1 MPAVTLSQ
9 VAVHLRPEDN
19 IAVASRNLQAGLE
32 VRNNG
37 STLIVGQ
44 RVGLGHKLALRDIR
58 KGEAIYKYGQ
68 IIGFA
73 KETIGAG
80 SHVHVHNVA
89 ADHFER
95 DYAFCRDC
103 PAPPPAP
110 GTGEPGSAPIRYFM
124 GYDRGDGRFGTRNYV
139 AIISTVNCSA
149 STSKYISERIRAA
162 GVLKQF
168 PNVDGVVAIT
178 HKSGCAMQY
187 DGPDH
192 NQLDRTL
199 AGFAKH
205 PNVAAYILVGLGCET
220 GQAIHL
226 IESQGLVQLN
236 GSRHKPLVLT
246 IQECG
251 GIKKTVDAGVKAVAE
266 LLPRV
271 NHIQRTRLSA
281 DKIVL
286 GTNCGGSD
294 GNSGVT
300 ANPALG
306 VASDLLVAQGGTS
319 IIGET
324 PEIYGAEHLLTRRAV
339 SRSVGEKLVERI
351 KWWEWYTSVFGAE
364 INNNPSPGNNEGGLT
379 TIFEKSLGAIAKG
392 GSTAIV
398 DVVHYAEPVKA
409 RGFVVMDT
417 PGHDPVSMTGIVA
430 GGANVLVFTTGRG
443 SVFGCKPA
451 PSIKVATNT
460 PMFEHMVD
468 DMDIDAGVILAG
480 TPVET
485 VGQQIFEEILA
496 VAGGKK
502 TKSEQNGV
510 GEEEFAPWSIG
521 PTL

>member
-1 MPAVTLSQ
+1 MPAVPLAQ
-9 VAVHLRPEDN
+9 VAVHLHPDDN
-19 IAVASRNLQAGLE
+19 VAIASRHIASGLE
-32 VRNNG
+32 VLHDG
-37 STLIVGQ
+37 ITLAVRDRI
-44 RVGLGHKLALRDIR
+44 GLGHKLALCDVRR
-58 KGEAIYKYGQ
+58 GEPVRKYGQ

-73 KETIGAG
+73 SSDIPAGA
-80 SHVHVHNVA
+80 HVHVHNVR
-89 ADHFER
+89 ADDFER
-95 DYAFCRDC
+95 DYAFCQTC
-103 PAPPPAP
+103 PPPTVA
-110 GTGEPGSAPIRYFM
+110 TEPRFFH
-124 GYDRGDGRFGTRNYV
+124 GYERADGRFGTRNYI

-149 STSKYISERIRAA
+149 STSKYISERFRATD
-162 GVLKQF
+162 LLNRF

-178 HKSGCAMQY
+178 HKQGCAMQY

-192 NQLDRTL
+192 HQLDRTL

-226 IESQGLVQLN
+226 IENHKLVQLGAN
-236 GSRHKPLVLT
+236 RDLEGSASPLVLS

-251 GIKKTVDAGVKAVAE
+251 GIGKTVDAGVRAIAE

-271 NHIQRTRLSA
+271 NECRRTKLPASRL
-281 DKIVL
+281 IL

-306 VASDLLVAQGGTS
+306 VAADLLVAQGGTA
-319 IIGET
+319 ILAET

-339 SRSVGEKLVERI
+339 HREVGEKLLERI
-351 KWWEWYTSVFGAE
+351 RWWKWYAGVFGAE
-364 INNNPSPGNNEGGLT
+364 INNNPSVGNKSGGLT

-392 GSTAIV
+392 GSTALV
-398 DVVHYAEPVKA
+398 DVVGYAEQVRTP
-409 RGFVVMDT
+409 GLVVMDT
-417 PGHDPVSMTGIVA
+417 PGYDPVSMTGIVA

-460 PMFEHMVD
+460 PLFQHMND
-468 DMDIDAGVILAG
+468 DMDIDAGPILNG
-480 TPVET
+480 TPVAK
-485 VGQQIFEEILA
+485 VGQQIFEEILE
-496 VAGGKK
+496 VASGKK
-502 TKSEQNGV
+502 TKSERSGV
-510 GEEEFAPWSIG
+510 GEEEFAPWQIG

>member
-1 MPAVTLSQ
+1 MPAVPLTQ
-9 VAVHLRPEDN
+9 VAVHLRPQDN
-19 IAVASRNLQAGLE
+19 IAVAARNLAADQQLE
-32 VRNNG
+32 HNG
-37 STLIVGQ
+37 TVLTLAR
-44 RVGLGHKLALRDIR
+44 RVGLGHKFTLRPIK

-73 KETIGAG
+73 GEDIPAG
-80 SHVHVHNVA
+80 GHVHVHNVR
-89 ADHFER
+89 ADAFER
-95 DYAFCRDC
+95 DYAFCSEC
-103 PAPPPAP
+103 PPPPAP
-110 GTGEPGSAPIRYFM
+110 AEPRWFM
-124 GYDRGDGRFGTRNYV
+124 GYDRGDGRTGTRNYI
-139 AIISTVNCSA
+139 ALISTVNCSA
-149 STSKYISERIRAA
+149 STSKYISEQVRARD
-162 GVLKQF
+162 LLRQY

-178 HKSGCAMQY
+178 HKGGCAMQY

-192 NQLDRTL
+192 HQLDRTL

-205 PNVAAYILVGLGCET
+205 PNVAAYVLVGLGCET

-226 IESQGLVQLN
+226 IENQGLIQLN
-236 GSRHKPLVLT
+236 GSKRKPIVLT

-251 GIKKTVDAGVKAVAE
+251 GIGKTVEAGVRTVAE
-266 LLPRV
+266 MLPQV
-271 NHIQRTRLSA
+271 NDIRRTKLPASRL
-281 DKIVL
+281 VL

-306 VASDLLVAQGGTS
+306 VASDLMVAQGGTS

-339 SRSVGEKLVERI
+339 SRAVGEKLIERI
-351 KWWEWYTSVFGAE
+351 KWWEWYTGIFGAE
-364 INNNPSPGNNEGGLT
+364 INNNPSPGNKDGGLT
-379 TIFEKSLGAIAKG
+379 TIYEKSLGAIAKG
-392 GSTAIV
+392 GSTALV
-398 DVVHYAEPVKA
+398 DVVRYAELVRAK
-409 RGFVVMDT
+409 GFVVMDT

-460 PMFEHMVD
+460 PLYQHMTD
-468 DMDIDAGVILAG
+468 DMDINAGVILEG
-480 TPVET
+480 TPVAE
-485 VGQQIFEEILA
+485 VGRQIFEEILA

-502 TKSEQNGV
+502 TKSEINGV

>member
-1 MPAVTLSQ
+1 MPALPLSQ

-19 IAVASRNLQAGLE
+19 IAVAARPLPEGAELQH
-32 VRNNG
+32 NG
-37 STLIVGQ
+37 TALTVTGRI
-44 RVGLGHKLALRDIR
+44 GLGHKIAVRPIAR
-58 KGEAIYKYGQ
+58 GEAVYKYGQ

-73 KETIGAG
+73 GTDIPAGA
-80 SHVHVHNVA
+80 HVHVHNVRA
-89 ADHFER
+89 ETFER

-103 PAPPPAP
+103 PPPPASA
-110 GTGEPGSAPIRYFM
+110 EPRYFQ
-124 GYDRGDGRFGTRNYV
+124 GYDRGDGRYGTRNYI

-149 STSKYISERIRAA
+149 STSKYISE
-162 GVLKQF
+162 QF
-168 PNVDGVVAIT
+168 HRTDMLRQYPNVDGVVAIT
-178 HKSGCAMQY
+178 HKAGCAMQY

-192 NQLDRTL
+192 RQLDRTL
-199 AGFAKH
+199 AGFARH
-205 PNVAAYILVGLGCET
+205 PNVAVYILVGLGCET

-226 IESQGLVQLN
+226 VENEGLIQLN
-236 GSRHKPLVLT
+236 GSRKKPAVIT

-251 GIKKTVDAGVKAVAE
+251 GIRKTVEAGVRAIAE

-271 NHIQRTRLSA
+271 NDVHRTTLPAS
-281 DKIVL
+281 KIVL

-324 PEIYGAEHLLTRRAV
+324 PEIYGAEHLLTRRAL
-339 SRSVGEKLVERI
+339 SREVGEKLVERI
-351 KWWEWYTSVFGAE
+351 KWWEWYTGIFGAE
-364 INNNPSPGNNEGGLT
+364 INNNPSPGNKEGGLT
-379 TIFEKSLGAIAKG
+379 TIYEKSLGAIAKG
-392 GSTAIV
+392 GSTALV
-398 DVVHYAEPVKA
+398 DVVGYAEPVKA
-409 RGFVVMDT
+409 KGFVVMDT
-417 PGHDPVSMTGIVA
+417 PGYDPVSMTGIVA

-451 PSIKVATNT
+451 PSIKIATNS
-460 PMFEHMVD
+460 PMYHHMRD
-468 DMDIDAGVILAG
+468 DMDINAGVILEG
-480 TPVET
+480 TPVAE
-485 VGQQIFEEILA
+485 VGREIFEEILA

-502 TKSEQNGV
+502 TKSELNGV

>member
-1 MPAVTLSQ
+1 MPAASSAPPAVQLRPDDN
-9 VAVHLRPEDN
+9 VAVAARPLAIGSEFRVN
-19 IAVASRNLQAGLE
+19 GHAIRVATG
-32 VRNNG
+32 
-37 STLIVGQ
+37 VGA
-44 RVGLGHKLALRDIR
+44 GHKVAVQPIA
-58 KGEAIYKYGQ
+58 KGEAVRKYGQ

-73 KETIGAG
+73 SQDIVAG
-80 SHVHVHNVA
+80 GHVHVHNLSA
-89 ADHFER
+89 GAFER
-95 DYAFCRDC
+95 DYAFGRDL
-103 PAPPPAP
+103 PKPPAKA
-110 GTGEPGSAPIRYFM
+110 EPRWWM
-124 GYDRGDGRFGTRNYV
+124 GYDRGDGRYGTRNYV

-149 STSKYISERIRAA
+149 STSKYISERIRAS
-162 GVLKQF
+162 GILDKF

-178 HKSGCAMQY
+178 HKAGCAMQY

-192 NQLDRTL
+192 KQLDRTL

-205 PNVAAYILVGLGCET
+205 PNVAAYVLIGLGCET

-226 IESQGLVQLN
+226 IEGQRLVQLN
-236 GSRHKPLVLT
+236 SSTKPGAAPTLLS

-251 GIKKTVDAGVKAVAE
+251 GIGKTVEAGVRAVAE

-271 NHIQRTRLSA
+271 NEAKRTKLGA
-281 DKIVL
+281 DKIIL

-306 VASDLLVAQGGTS
+306 VASDLLVAQGGAS
-319 IIGET
+319 ILAET

-339 SRSVGEKLVERI
+339 SREVGEKLVERI
-351 KWWEWYTSVFGAE
+351 KWWEWYTGIFGAE
-364 INNNPSPGNNEGGLT
+364 INNNPSPGNKEGGLT
-379 TIFEKSLGAIAKG
+379 TIYEKSLGAVAKG
-392 GSTAIV
+392 GSTALV
-398 DVVHYAEPVKA
+398 DVVGYAELVKA
-409 RGFVVMDT
+409 KGLVVMDT
-417 PGHDPVSMTGIVA
+417 PGYDPVSMTGIVA

-460 PMFEHMVD
+460 PLYDHMLD
-468 DMDIDAGVILAG
+468 DMDINAGVILEG
-480 TPVET
+480 TPVEQ
-485 VGQQIFEEILA
+485 VGQQIFEEILE

-502 TKSEQNGV
+502 TKSEINGV

>member
-1 MPAVTLSQ
+1 MPAAALSQ
-9 VAVHLRPEDN
+9 VAIHLRPEDN
-19 IAVASRNLQAGLE
+19 VAVAARPLAPGTELRIDGHAVMLPS
-32 VRNNG
+32 
-37 STLIVGQ
+37 
-44 RVGLGHKLALRDIR
+44 RVGMGHKVALRPIK
-58 KGEAIYKYGQ
+58 KGEAVYKYGQ

-73 KETIGAG
+73 SADIAAG
-80 SHVHVHNVA
+80 EHVHVHNLA
-89 ADHFER
+89 ADDFER

-103 PAPPPAP
+103 PPPPPKA
-110 GTGEPGSAPIRYFM
+110 EPRCWM
-124 GYDRGDGRFGTRNYV
+124 GYDRGDGRYGTRNYL

-149 STSKYISERIRAA
+149 STSKYISERFRQTDL
-162 GVLKQF
+162 LKQY

-178 HKSGCAMQY
+178 HKAGCAMQY

-205 PNVAAYILVGLGCET
+205 ANVAAYILVGLGCET

-226 IESQGLVQLN
+226 IEHQGLIQLN
-236 GSRHKPLVLT
+236 GSRKKPLVIT
-246 IQECG
+246 VQECG
-251 GIKKTVDAGVKAVAE
+251 GIRKTVDAGVQAIAE
-266 LLPRV
+266 LLPQV
-271 NHIQRTRLSA
+271 NEWKRTKLSA
-281 DKIVL
+281 DKIIL

-324 PEIYGAEHLLTRRAV
+324 TEIYGAEHLLTRRAV
-339 SRSVGEKLVERI
+339 SRAVGEKLVERI
-351 KWWEWYTSVFGAE
+351 KWWEWYTGIFGAL
-364 INNNPSPGNNEGGLT
+364 INNNPSPGNKEGGLT

-392 GSTAIV
+392 GSTALV
-398 DVVHYAEPVKA
+398 DVVGYAEPVKA
-409 RGFVVMDT
+409 KGFVVMDT
-417 PGHDPVSMTGIVA
+417 PGYDPVSMTGIVA

-460 PMFEHMVD
+460 PLYEHMLD
-468 DMDIDAGVILAG
+468 DMDINAGVILDG
-480 TPVET
+480 TPVEV
-485 VGQQIFEEILA
+485 VGRQIFEEVLA
-496 VAGGKK
+496 VASGKE
-502 TKSEQNGV
+502 TKSELNGV

>member
-1 MPAVTLSQ
+1 MPPVPLSQ

-19 IAVASRNLQAGLE
+19 VAVAARPIPPGAELRHDGA
-32 VRNNG
+32 
-37 STLIVGQ
+37 TLTTSGRI
-44 RVGLGHKLALRDIR
+44 GLGHKFALRDLAR
-58 KGEAIYKYGQ
+58 GEAIYKYGQ

-73 KETIGAG
+73 SETIPAG
-80 SHVHVHNVA
+80 SHVHVHNVSA
-89 ADHFER
+89 AAFER

-103 PAPPPAP
+103 PPPPAP
-110 GTGEPGSAPIRYFM
+110 SAEPRSFL
-124 GYDRGDGRFGTRNYV
+124 GYDRGDGRYGTRNYL

-149 STSKYISERIRAA
+149 STSKYISEKFRTTD
-162 GVLKQF
+162 LLQQF

-178 HKSGCAMQY
+178 HKAGCAMQY

-199 AGFAKH
+199 AGFARH

-226 IESQGLVQLN
+226 IEHQGLVQLN
-236 GSRHKPLVLT
+236 GSRQKPLVIT
-246 IQECG
+246 VQECG
-251 GIKKTVDAGVKAVAE
+251 GIGKTVEAGVRAIAEMLPQVNAV
-266 LLPRV
+266 R
-271 NHIQRTRLSA
+271 RTKLSA

-324 PEIYGAEHLLTRRAV
+324 PEIYGAEHLLTRRAI
-339 SRSVGEKLVERI
+339 SRAVGEKLVERI
-351 KWWEWYTSVFGAE
+351 KWWEWYTGIFGAE
-364 INNNPSPGNNEGGLT
+364 INNNPSPGNKEGGLT
-379 TIFEKSLGAIAKG
+379 TIYEKSLGAIAKG
-392 GSTAIV
+392 GSTALV
-398 DVVHYAEPVKA
+398 DVVGYGEPVKA
-409 RGFVVMDT
+409 KGFVVMDT
-417 PGHDPVSMTGIVA
+417 PGYDPVSMTGIVA

-460 PMFEHMVD
+460 PLYRHMMD
-468 DMDIDAGVILAG
+468 DMDIDAGVILDGA
-480 TPVET
+480 PVEE
-485 VGQQIFEEILA
+485 VGRQIFEEILA
-496 VAGGKK
+496 VASGKK
-502 TKSEQNGV
+502 TKSELSGV